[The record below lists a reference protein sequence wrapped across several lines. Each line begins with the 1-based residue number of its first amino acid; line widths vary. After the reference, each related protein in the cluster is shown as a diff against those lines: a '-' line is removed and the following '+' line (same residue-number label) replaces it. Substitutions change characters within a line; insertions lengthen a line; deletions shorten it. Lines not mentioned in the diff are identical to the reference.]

1 MKKKKTLVLREP
13 NFIPQNAKIRLIFF
27 VVINGMLIIL
37 LPILAL
43 LIAFPYGYLCWVLV
57 ICVML
62 LFNIKAFH
70 IHTERYPLNKYS
82 DYQFN
87 SLRDKIKNI
96 DGIFVIELQKISK
109 GEYLVLLDEKRLYFD
124 MKGCICPIAVLKAY
138 LIRQFTI
145 KYINKYK
152 LNSDF
157 MGKNINISKM
167 YKEYVDIALNYKKG
181 CKIKKTYLVKS
192 YRTKMHYLEKAIN
205 GYGYVTWYVTYHGIN
220 KNHIN
225 ISENDFVYRKNNK

>member
-1 MKKKKTLVLREP
+1 MRKKKPWILKEP
-13 NFIPQNAKIRLIFF
+13 NFIPHSSKIRLIMFL
-27 VVINGMLIIL
+27 VINGLLIGL
-37 LPILAL
+37 LPLLAVL
-43 LIAFPYGYLCWVLV
+43 VVFPYGYLCWVLV
-57 ICVML
+57 ICVMI

-87 SLRDKIKNI
+87 SLRDRIKKI
-96 DGIFVIELQKISK
+96 DGIFVFELQKISK
-109 GEYLVLLDEKRLYFD
+109 SEYLVLLEEKQLYFD
-124 MKGCICPIAVLKAY
+124 MKRCICPMAVLKAY

-167 YKEYVDIALNYKKG
+167 YKEYENIFLSYKKG
-181 CKIKKTYLVKS
+181 DKTKKKYLVKS
-192 YRTKMHYLEKAIN
+192 YRTKMHSLEKSIN
-205 GYGYVTWYVTYHGIN
+205 GYGYVFWYATYHGVN
-220 KNHIN
+220 KYHTN
-225 ISENDFVYRKNNK
+225 ISENDFVDRKNNN